1 MEKNLEHRKL
11 TLRVTALPS
20 RIILTLGCLRGF
32 PSSGFSLLPFPF
44 LLAFY

>member
-20 RIILTLGCLRGF
+20 RIILALGCQGGF
-32 PSSGFSLLPFPF
+32 PSSRFSLLPFPF
-44 LLAFY
+44 VLAFY